1 MTGLSSEFFSRRG
14 ILTHN
19 APSDVLARARRI
31 ITRLEAGTPYWRLHG
46 KRLHWNRSVISIPGG
61 PLVAQPGQGSRQ
73 PGGGQGGA
81 VALQLQPSSLY
92 GLVFHLEES
101 MFKKLFK
108 PVAIPFFRKSEK
120 GQGSAEFGTILA
132 ALIVVVLIVMAIF
145 RDSLISLF
153 QRIASLMGGG

>member
-1 MTGLSSEFFSRRG
+1 
-14 ILTHN
+14 
-19 APSDVLARARRI
+19 
-31 ITRLEAGTPYWRLHG
+31 
-46 KRLHWNRSVISIPGG
+46 
-61 PLVAQPGQGSRQ
+61 
-73 PGGGQGGA
+73 
-81 VALQLQPSSLY
+81 
-92 GLVFHLEES
+92 

-108 PVAIPFFRKSEK
+108 SVSIPFFRKSEK